1 MEIERLPLGYS
12 LADKHRAAELR
23 WRGKPPGIPPEMAVE
38 FMAKLRAGST
48 VRKLTGGGKILG
60 PAFVSYDRFKKHCE
74 LNPIWAADALRISDV
89 NGRRDKGERLRN
101 LTHCIHGHP
110 LSGAN
115 ISYEPNGRRKCLTCV
130 RRRER
135 APRPPT
141 EDQIKQVTAA
151 LNAGKTLSLI
161 CQGMVD
167 GQRAAPRVLTF
178 RKLGLYRRLHPSF
191 DRFVIE
197 ATANNNS
204 KGQRRRWQNQPART
218 ATVRAENNDYY
229 KILGMVPIYLPSD
242 IRDDIAQSIMLALL
256 EGSLRRDQVTVQVR
270 QFVTD
275 HNRMFP
281 TKFAKFGDSPL
292 VSLDEVIF
300 EDASS
305 TRGDTVSRGLWD

>member
-1 MEIERLPLGYS
+1 MEIKRLPFGQS
-12 LADKHRAAELR
+12 HADKIRAAELK
-23 WRGKPPGIPPEMAVE
+23 WRGMPPGIPPDMAIE
-38 FMAKLRAGST
+38 FMAKLKAGST
-48 VRKLTGGGKILG
+48 VRKLTGGGTLG
-60 PAFVSYDRFKKHCE
+60 PAFVSYQRFKKHCE
-74 LNPIWAADALRISDV
+74 LNPIWAADARITSDA
-89 NGRRDKGERLRN
+89 NSRRNKGARLRN

-115 ISYEPNGRRKCLTCV
+115 IKYEPNGRRKCLTCV
-130 RRRER
+130 KRREK

-141 EDQIKQVTAA
+141 EEQIQQVTAA

-161 CQGMVD
+161 CQGTVD
-167 GQRAAPRVLTF
+167 GKRVAPRVVTF
-178 RKLGLYRRLHPSF
+178 RKLGFYRRLNPSF

-197 ATANNNS
+197 ATAANNS
-204 KGQRRRWQNQPART
+204 KGQQRRWHNQPVHT
-218 ATVRAENNDYY
+218 AIIRAQNNDYY
-229 KILGMVPIYLPSD
+229 KIMGIVPVYLPAD

-256 EGSLRRDQVTVQVR
+256 EGSLRRDQVTMRVR

-292 VSLDEVIF
+292 VSLDEVMF
-300 EDASS
+300 EDGST